1 VLKRFR
7 YQIAVFFAVMGPGLI
22 TANVDNDSG
31 GILTYSQAGAKYGY
45 LPLWTL
51 IPITLL
57 LIVTQEMCSRM
68 GAVTGKGLS
77 DLIREEFGLRTTFF
91 LMIALV
97 LTNFTNVIAEFAGI
111 ASSLE
116 LFHISRYISVP
127 ICAVAVWFLVVRG
140 NYRSVE
146 KIFLAACCLYVTYI
160 ISAFL
165 LKPDWKEAAI
175 YSVKPILMF
184 DTDYITMLI
193 AMVGTSIAPWMQFY
207 LQSAIV
213 EKGITA
219 KEYVQSR
226 IEVVVGC
233 ILTDVVAFFIIVSCA
248 TAIWAHGPK
257 DINDAS
263 DAAVALKPFG
273 QYAYLLFSAGLFNA
287 SFFAACILPLSTVF
301 TVCEGLGFES
311 GVDKRF
317 HEAPEFYWL
326 YTLLVGLG
334 AAVILWPNFP
344 LVKMILASQVLNGV
358 LLPFVLIYMVILI
371 NKKGLMKEWT
381 NSAAYNAVA
390 WVSVAI
396 MIGLTL
402 ALASITVK
410 QMFPQAK
417 LTPAT
422 SAPVAQMQGVSKM
435 QSYDSGRHAFK
446 PHVHESGFAHLIRQ
460 AIGIGKFTD

>member
-7 YQIAVFFAVMGPGLI
+7 YQIAIFLSVVGPGLI

-116 LFHISRYISVP
+116 LFNISRYISVP
-127 ICAVAVWFLVVRG
+127 ICAAAVWLLVVRG
-140 NYRSVE
+140 TYRSVE
-146 KIFLAACCLYVTYI
+146 KVFLVACTLYVTYI
-160 ISAFL
+160 FSAFL

-184 DTDYITMLI
+184 DEGYITMLI

-226 IEVVVGC
+226 IEVIVGC

-248 TAIWAHGPK
+248 AAIWAHGPK
-257 DINDAS
+257 DINTAA

-273 QYAYLLFSAGLFNA
+273 NYAYLLFSAGLFNA
-287 SFFAACILPLSTVF
+287 SFFAACILPLSTVY
-301 TVCEGLGFES
+301 TVC
-311 GVDKRF
+311 
-317 HEAPEFYWL
+317 
-326 YTLLVGLG
+326 
-334 AAVILWPNFP
+334 
-344 LVKMILASQVLNGV
+344 
-358 LLPFVLIYMVILI
+358 
-371 NKKGLMKEWT
+371 
-381 NSAAYNAVA
+381 
-390 WVSVAI
+390 
-396 MIGLTL
+396 
-402 ALASITVK
+402 
-410 QMFPQAK
+410 
-417 LTPAT
+417 
-422 SAPVAQMQGVSKM
+422 
-435 QSYDSGRHAFK
+435 
-446 PHVHESGFAHLIRQ
+446 
-460 AIGIGKFTD
+460 